1 MPHDPAAAHA
11 RLAASAARLAK
22 ALERVLTAFETDVK
36 FTPDVTIR
44 QSWDGNMGAITA
56 AREAL
61 KDAGGGTL

>member
-11 RLAASAARLAK
+11 RLAASTARLAK
-22 ALERVLTAFETDVK
+22 ALDRLLRAFQADVD

-44 QSWDGNMGAITA
+44 QSWNDNVGAVTA